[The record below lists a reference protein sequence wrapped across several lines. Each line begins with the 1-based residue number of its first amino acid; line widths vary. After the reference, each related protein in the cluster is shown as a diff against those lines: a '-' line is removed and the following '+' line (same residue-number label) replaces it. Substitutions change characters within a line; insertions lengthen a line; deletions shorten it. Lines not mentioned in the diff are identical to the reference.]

1 MILDK
6 IQLYT
11 LSKSKITIGFGAGIT
26 ADKTL
31 HVVQDSMQYFVDNE
45 KKLWGQT
52 FQGCP
57 IYPPD
62 KLKEFDK
69 DKIFII
75 ICTTFYTE
83 VKEQL
88 ENMGYEI
95 GIHFGYSPLLRS
107 IIAYEKLSQGSTKL
121 LISAYG
127 TGGGLYILNSRNG
140 VNKKLH
146 DGNFRGIK
154 KIEDRIYAVKES
166 EGIYCLDANTLDI
179 KNVYNLKNFTNALG
193 IVYCEKQ
200 SRFYIAISGRDEIL
214 VVDSINM
221 KEIERISFSNKF
233 NGNNKEFHHLND
245 LLIFEDSLLVSMF
258 SRSGFWRQNIY
269 DGCLIEYDLKKRQI
283 AGTLMS
289 GLVKPHTIK
298 LFEDDIYLIDS
309 FRGMVMRGS
318 NNVMAEFN
326 GFIRGLEKDD
336 SRYYI
341 GQSKNRHI
349 EESYRNNKATM
360 SNCGVIIYLAD
371 EKVYRLID
379 IPQANDIYDIIDLSK
394 DGN

>member
-6 IQLYT
+6 KQLYT

-52 FQGCP
+52 FQGCA
-57 IYPPD
+57 IYSPD

-75 ICTTFYTE
+75 ICTTFYAE

-88 ENMGYEI
+88 ENMGYEM
-95 GIHFGYSPLLRS
+95 GIHFGYSPLLKS
-107 IIAYEKLSQGSTKL
+107 IVAYEKLSQGSTKL
-121 LISAYG
+121 LVSAYG
-127 TGGGLYILNSRNG
+127 TEGGLYILNTRNG
-140 VNKKLH
+140 ASEKVH

-154 KIEDRIYAVKES
+154 YIREKIYAVKES
-166 EGIYCLDANTLDI
+166 EGIYCLDANTLEI
-179 KNVYNLKNFTNALG
+179 ENVYELENFTNALG
-193 IVYCEKQ
+193 IAYCEKQ
-200 SRFYIAISGRDEIL
+200 SLFYIAISGRDEIL
-214 VVDSINM
+214 VVDSANM
-221 KEIERISFSNKF
+221 KETERIPFSNKF
-233 NGNNKEFHHLND
+233 NGNKKEHHHLND
-245 LLIFEDSLLVSMF
+245 LLLFEDSLLVSMF
-258 SRSGFWRQNIY
+258 SQSGFWRQNIY
-269 DGCLIEYDLKKRQI
+269 DGCLIEYDLKKKQI
-283 AGTLMS
+283 INTLMS

-309 FRGMVMRGS
+309 FRGLVMRGC
-318 NNVMAEFN
+318 NNIMAEFN
-326 GFIRGLEKDD
+326 GFIRGLEKDS

-349 EESYRNNKATM
+349 EESYRNKKAIM
-360 SNCGVIIYLAD
+360 SNCGVIIYLED
-371 EKVYRLID
+371 DKVYRLID
-379 IPQANDIYDIIDLSK
+379 IPHVNDIYDIIDLTK